1 MYFRIGALK
10 DFAIFTEKHLCWSLF
25 LINIQAWRPAT
36 LLKRDSN
43 IGVFCEIYEI
53 FQNTFLCRTHAVAA
67 SGNISWTVSLLHLR
81 IMNGIISWYV
91 LTPQCLFHFITCVS
105 LFSISFFFSYFFC
118 GFYYFLVSFPILKK
132 QSNGVV
138 PRFLSRVSRDEL
150 LQPYLVIN
158 LPGMVQFGKNLS
170 YVLPPFAS

>member
-1 MYFRIGALK
+1 MYFRIDALK

-43 IGVFCEIYEI
+43 IGVFCEICEI
-53 FQNTFLCRTHAVAA
+53 FHNTFLCRTHAVAA

-105 LFSISFFFSYFFC
+105 LLSISFFFSYFFC
-118 GFYYFLVSFPILKK
+118 GLVELFLES
-132 QSNGVV
+132 G
-138 PRFLSRVSRDEL
+138 VSRDEL
-150 LQPYLVIN
+150 FQPYLVIN
-158 LPGMVQFGKNLS
+158 LAGLVQFGKNLS
-170 YVLPPFAS
+170 YILTPLAS